1 VVVHPA
7 RSKRTKKVISVFIP
21 NYKNGT
27 GINARKNFRRAV
39 MDLGIGIAGIAI
51 SAGAVAIT
59 AIKVRANGNGNGN
72 GKPCP
77 LHSGIEATLDFL
89 KDGVDRIEDKLD
101 RLIGGDK
108 MGR

>member
-1 VVVHPA
+1 MA
-7 RSKRTKKVISVFIP
+7 
-21 NYKNGT
+21 
-27 GINARKNFRRAV
+27 
-39 MDLGIGIAGIAI
+39 LGIGEGAIAVSIA
-51 SAGAVAIT
+51 AVAIT
-59 AIKVRANGNGNGN
+59 VLRTKPWEKTNGNGN